1 MWVMNGA
8 RKICNVIY
16 EINIFAF
23 NLTMK
28 QFSLF
33 TKNSFV
39 SLSRLICTVKHSAR
53 KFHCYNFSNISKF
66 QSVRYFVRFA
76 QVHLHVG
83 HHNVVSTLCVG
94 SETLTGLGA
103 IDTCATKK
111 LLFVVGSFLKRRL
124 SYIIM

>member
-1 MWVMNGA
+1 MLKVQETLHFVCE
-8 RKICNVIY
+8 KIMY
-16 EINIFAF
+16 H
-23 NLTMK
+23 
-28 QFSLF
+28 
-33 TKNSFV
+33 V
-39 SLSRLICTVKHSAR
+39 SHHVGHHVSH
-53 KFHCYNFSNISKF
+53 
-66 QSVRYFVRFA
+66 
-76 QVHLHVG
+76 HVG